1 MIDPKELKTLSD
13 ILALVLE
20 DQPGQS
26 ASALEALRVRARR
39 SGITGGALKNLFVS
53 IANDPPPPAPSSSGS
68 SRGRTTGRP
77 EGAAPAPR
85 ARSGKATTAEVQAAH
100 VRIAQLAADVRS
112 LDLQLRS
119 AQAGNESLRAE
130 LDATRQARA
139 DAQSSLHRF
148 EHVRSGQR
156 MRAALLGGMAGG
168 AIVLGAM
175 VVLGALGVAL

>member
-20 DQPGQS
+20 EQPGQS

-53 IANDPPPPAPSSSGS
+53 IANDPPPPSRSGA
-68 SRGRTTGRP
+68 RATAARPDGTGPTT
-77 EGAAPAPR
+77 R
-85 ARSGKATTAEVQAAH
+85 ARGGKAAIAEIQAAH

-119 AQAGNESLRAE
+119 AQAANESLRAE
-130 LDATRQARA
+130 LEATRQARA

-168 AIVLGAM
+168 AIVLGAT
-175 VVLGALGVAL
+175 VVLGALGLTF